1 MDDRFWLKAEVRQFP
16 EADARAAGHGE
27 SSPPALT
34 RTTMIYV
41 GVKAEIRAFTSGQS
55 RAIGGKVL
63 PSKFLRARTTM
74 KPFGTE
80 FCDQFAIARYADG
93 AWSKAS
99 IEPLAP
105 IPLHPA
111 AHVLHYASTCFEG
124 FKAYRW
130 SDGKGRI
137 FRLHDH
143 VARMQRSATSL
154 RLPPPDADLL
164 AGMVIDAV
172 HANIDAIP
180 EPPAS
185 LYLRPTLI
193 GTVENI
199 GAAAA
204 PSPEAVLY
212 VLCSPVGDYFA
223 GGATALK
230 LLIEDERARTTEQL
244 GSTKTGGNY
253 AAALGPT
260 LDAKEKYGVD
270 QVLFCPNGDVQE
282 TGAANFLLI
291 SDDEI
296 LTKSLDTT
304 FLHGMTRDSILKL
317 GNELGY
323 KISERPFTV
332 DELLEKIPTWEAC
345 LSGTAAT
352 LSPVG
357 AVVYKG
363 EEIKVRDGESGPNRK
378 KLQTALQDI
387 QYGNTEDTH
396 NWLTVVS

>member
-1 MDDRFWLKAEVRQFP
+1 
-16 EADARAAGHGE
+16 
-27 SSPPALT
+27 
-34 RTTMIYV
+34 
-41 GVKAEIRAFTSGQS
+41 
-55 RAIGGKVL
+55 
-63 PSKFLRARTTM
+63 M

-80 FCDQFAIARYADG
+80 FSDHIAIARYADG
-93 AWSKAS
+93 AWSAPS
-99 IEPLAP
+99 VEPLAP
-105 IPLHPA
+105 LPMHPA
-111 AHVLHYASTCFEG
+111 AHVFHYASTCFEG

-130 SDGKGRI
+130 EDGKGRI

-143 VARMQRSATSL
+143 VARMQRSAHSL
-154 RLPPPDADLL
+154 RLPAFEADFL
-164 AGMVIDAV
+164 AGMVVDAV
-172 HANIDAIP
+172 HKNLADIP

-193 GTVENI
+193 GTLENI

-204 PSPEAVLY
+204 PSTEATLF

-223 GGATALK
+223 GGAAALK
-230 LLIEDERARTTEQL
+230 LLVEDTKARTTEQL

-296 LTKSLDTT
+296 ITKPLDTS

-317 GNELGY
+317 GAELGY
-323 KISERPFTV
+323 TISERQFTV
-332 DELLEKIPTWEAC
+332 KELLEKVSTYEAC

-357 AVVYKG
+357 TLVYNG
-363 EEIKVRDGESGPNRK
+363 EEIQVRDGQPGPNRK
-378 KLQTALQDI
+378 KLQKALQDI
-387 QYGNTEDTH
+387 QYGLESDTH
-396 NWLTVVS
+396 GWLTEVS

>member
-1 MDDRFWLKAEVRQFP
+1 
-16 EADARAAGHGE
+16 
-27 SSPPALT
+27 
-34 RTTMIYV
+34 
-41 GVKAEIRAFTSGQS
+41 
-55 RAIGGKVL
+55 
-63 PSKFLRARTTM
+63 M

-80 FCDQFAIARYADG
+80 FCDQFAIVRYSDG
-93 AWSKAS
+93 AWSAPS
-99 IEPLAP
+99 VEPLTP
-105 IPLHPA
+105 LSLHPA
-111 AHVLHYASTCFEG
+111 AHVFHYASTCFEG

-143 VARMQRSATSL
+143 VARMQRSAESL
-154 RLPPPDADLL
+154 RLPIPDADLL
-164 AGMVIDAV
+164 AGMVIDVV
-172 HANIDAIP
+172 HQNLADIP

-193 GTVENI
+193 GTLQNI

-204 PSPEAVLY
+204 PSHEAILFVLA
-212 VLCSPVGDYFA
+212 SPVGDYFA
-223 GGATALK
+223 SGAAALK
-230 LLIEDERARTTEQL
+230 LLVEDKRARTTEQL

-260 LDAKEKYGVD
+260 MDAKAKYGVD
-270 QVLFCPNGDVQE
+270 QVLFCPDGDVQE

-296 LTKSLDTT
+296 LTKALDSS

-317 GNELGY
+317 GAELGY
-323 KISERPFTV
+323 KISERNFTV
-332 DELLEKIPTWEAC
+332 EELLDKVSTYEAC

-357 AVVYKG
+357 ALVYNGK
-363 EEIKVRDGESGPNRK
+363 EFPVRDGQPGPNRA
-378 KLQTALQDI
+378 KLQKALQDI
-387 QYGNTEDTH
+387 QYGLATDTH
-396 NWLTVVS
+396 GWLTEVG

>member
-1 MDDRFWLKAEVRQFP
+1 MKA
-16 EADARAAGHGE
+16 
-27 SSPPALT
+27 
-34 RTTMIYV
+34 
-41 GVKAEIRAFTSGQS
+41 
-55 RAIGGKVL
+55 
-63 PSKFLRARTTM
+63 
-74 KPFGTE
+74 FGTE
-80 FCDQFAIARYADG
+80 FCDRFAIARYADG

-99 IEPLAP
+99 IEPTAP
-105 IPLHPA
+105 IPMHPA

-143 VARMQRSATSL
+143 VARMQRSAASL
-154 RLPPPDADLL
+154 RLPVPDADLL
-164 AGMVIDAV
+164 AGMVVDAV
-172 HANIDAIP
+172 HANIESIP

-185 LYLRPTLI
+185 LYLRPTLV
-193 GTVENI
+193 GTLENI

-204 PSPEAVLY
+204 PSSEALLY

-223 GGATALK
+223 GGAAALK
-230 LLIEDERARTTEQL
+230 LLVEDQRWRTTEQL

-260 LDAKEKYGVD
+260 LDAKEKYGTD
-270 QVLFCPNGDVQE
+270 QVLFCPGGDVQE

-317 GNELGY
+317 GAEMGY
-323 KISERPFTV
+323 RITERTFTV
-332 DELLEKIPTWEAC
+332 DELLDKVKTWEAC

-357 AVVYKG
+357 TLVYQG
-363 EEIKVRDGESGPNRK
+363 EEVRVRDGQPGPNRK

-387 QYGNTEDTH
+387 QYGKREDTH
-396 NWLTVVS
+396 GWLTVVS